1 MGFLTPLIVFASL
14 ECRMWLNLS
23 SCKWRLYRCT
33 VYPDP
38 YDLPGGCICTLF
50 SWQTVWGHFISGFER
65 RAMTK
70 CSRYLGIRLY
80 DDPPR
85 RSHFHLASSEGTIC
99 KAISRQSLYR
109 SARQHICLMHRFP
122 THVRW
127 GSMISLCMYPTC
139 RLTELISTE
148 VSLLIVVNSSFCS
161 TEGSAVRSTRYADN
175 CSFFPKDS
183 SFAVSWMFILLR
195 EVHVLKFN
203 GVVLT
208 IRIYALYGFSK
219 RLLTWMIIVGFAL
232 AVGACVCIHV
242 DVWTGRLLITF

>member
-33 VYPDP
+33 VCPDP

-50 SWQTVWGHFISGFER
+50 SWQTVWGHFIFEFER

-70 CSRYLGIRLY
+70 CSRYFGIRSY

-99 KAISRQSLYR
+99 KAISRQSLYC

-139 RLTELISTE
+139 HLTELISTE

-161 TEGSAVRSTRYADN
+161 TEAQL
-175 CSFFPKDS
+175 C
-183 SFAVSWMFILLR
+183 
-195 EVHVLKFN
+195 EVHVMQTT
-203 GVVLT
+203 VLFFPRT
-208 IRIYALYGFSK
+208 Y
-219 RLLTWMIIVGFAL
+219 RLPWVGILFY
-232 AVGACVCIHV
+232 CESTCTKI
-242 DVWTGRLLITF
+242 